1 MRGILHD
8 NSPTPSVQNEPE
20 ANSPGS
26 PPNRRP
32 PHCFQSPLD
41 DRDIVEALR
50 VALPQDWSHARIAR
64 KTGFHSETVRRYMN
78 GTSRVPAAFI
88 AACCRAY
95 GLDAAAILM
104 PEAHA
109 DTCMVRLSHSR
120 LQATAETIGR
130 QAIRTLLGPA
140 GRQVL
145 ANTFDTASENN
156 FHGPTD

>member
-1 MRGILHD
+1 M
-8 NSPTPSVQNEPE
+8 
-20 ANSPGS
+20 
-26 PPNRRP
+26 
-32 PHCFQSPLD
+32 
-41 DRDIVEALR
+41 EALR

-104 PEAHA
+104 PEVHA
-109 DTCMVRLSHSR
+109 DTYVVRLSHSR
-120 LQATAETIGR
+120 LQATAEAIGR

-145 ANTFDTASENN
+145 ANTHDTGSKNN
-156 FHGPTD
+156 FHGPAG